1 MNTTPSENKTPEKA
15 EVPAKIKVIRE
26 IYDWVE
32 IFVATISVILI
43 LFTFFIR
50 VAYVDGDSM
59 NPTLI
64 DTETLAVSNLF
75 YTPKQGDI
83 IVFQSPDSR
92 VKGGLVK
99 RVIAVGGQTVDID
112 FETWTVTVDGKVLD
126 EPFIKQLPEYIQGFR
141 MRKVDM
147 DFPLTVPEGHVFA
160 MGDNRNNSHDSRES
174 DIGCI
179 DERYIFGRV
188 LFRITPLSKFGGVD

>member
-1 MNTTPSENKTPEKA
+1 MNTSPSENTTTEKNTPGNVKLM
-15 EVPAKIKVIRE
+15 RE

-32 IFVATISVILI
+32 IFVITISAILL

-50 VAYVDGDSM
+50 IAFVDGNSM

-64 DTETLAVSNLF
+64 DEETLAVSNLF

-83 IVFQSPDSR
+83 IVFQAPDSR
-92 VKGGLVK
+92 VEGGLVK

-112 FETWTVTVDGKVLD
+112 FDTWTVTVDGVVLD
-126 EPFIKQLPEYIQGFR
+126 EPFIKELPEYIDGFR

-174 DIGCI
+174 DIGFV
-179 DERYIFGRV
+179 DTRYIFGRV
-188 LFRITPLSKFGGVD
+188 LFRITPFNKFGPVD